1 MRRQSLFNIKSYFS
15 LIVIFTLLI
24 LSSCSNISF
33 SNGVD
38 EGVIE
43 YDITYPTIAEDNFM
57 LDLMPKNMR
66 TTFVKNNYRSDI
78 IAGMG
83 IFKTS
88 IISTNGS
95 DKLVHSIKMLKTKYA
110 SELTD
115 EDFKTFNPAFNKVE
129 VKLADDVKQIAGYT
143 CKSADVTVVGD
154 SVWTFKVYYTN
165 EIKIKNANGHT
176 PFNAIDGVLME
187 YELFSNNILM
197 KFTAKK
203 VVQEKV
209 ELSDIELE
217 DDYEMV
223 EPLKLK
229 SEIQKLF
236 ANIM

>member
-1 MRRQSLFNIKSYFS
+1 MRKRLLFNNRSYLA
-15 LIVIFTLLI
+15 LIAALTLFI
-24 LSSCSNISF
+24 SSCDNIIFKS
-33 SNGVD
+33 GVD

-43 YDITYPTIAEDNFM
+43 YDISYPTIAEDNFM
-57 LDLMPKNMR
+57 LDLMPKSMK
-66 TTFVKNNYRSDI
+66 TTFVNNNYRSDI
-78 IAGMG
+78 VAGMG

-88 IISTNGS
+88 IIAINGN

-115 EDFKTFNPAFNKVE
+115 EDFKSFNPAFNKVE
-129 VKLADDVKQIAGYT
+129 VKLSDEVKQIAGYN
-143 CKSADVTVVGD
+143 CKSADITVVGD
-154 SVWTFKVYYTN
+154 SVWTFKVFYTT

-176 PFNAIDGVLME
+176 PFKAIDGVLME

-197 KFTAKK
+197 KFTATE

-209 ELSDIELE
+209 NLSDIELE

-229 SEIQKLF
+229 TEIQKLF